1 MGLHLLIGM
10 NTRVLRGWLDNK
22 ISAGQSGGVLLLQQL
37 GQFHFFSNTKHI
49 YLFISLFYDAFRFP
63 LGNLVVLVICLN
75 FLYFFIH
82 KFNCFSESK
91 ILCVFEYSFCS
102 FTVQV
107 CLCVSMTYLHICLHI
122 PLYFVCSCCLF
133 AQDLYMFI
141 PMLIHICVHLC
152 FSTDDIVWM
161 CLYKLSND

>member
-107 CLCVSMTYLHICLHI
+107 SVCVYDLFAYLFTYSTVL
-122 PLYFVCSCCLF
+122 CLF
-133 AQDLYMFI
+133 MLSFCSRPVYVYTYVDPYMCASVFLY
-141 PMLIHICVHLC
+141 
-152 FSTDDIVWM
+152 
-161 CLYKLSND
+161 